1 VRTAPFIVLL
11 ALAGCHHDHTAGKTN
26 GADMSFD
33 SDGGFQSTTFDLGCA
48 SSTAKAQLVPVQL
61 VVLLDRS
68 GSMGDGVN
76 GDPTLKWDPV
86 TAGLEAFFADAES
99 AGVSASLHL
108 FPSANDECNPDAYYT
123 PAVPMSPLPDA
134 TTYAAAIAA
143 AGTPA
148 GDTPT
153 RPTVMGAISYAQDTA
168 AAGARSAIVLVTDG
182 DPDACDS
189 SVSNVSLAV
198 AQVAATIPTYV
209 IGVGSDLSS
218 LDMIAQSGGTTAPT
232 LVSVGNADQTKS
244 DFLTALE
251 QIRGLVLSCDF
262 AIPTPPSG
270 QTLDFQSVNV
280 LFTPST
286 GAAEQL
292 LYDSACST
300 GVGWRYDDPKAPT
313 RIELCPAS
321 CTDVRQDHGGRMD
334 VIFGCATDGN
344 LIT

>member
-1 VRTAPFIVLL
+1 MTLRSLVLTTAL
-11 ALAGCHHDHTAGKTN
+11 ALAGCHHGK
-26 GADMSFD
+26 AAP
-33 SDGGFQSTTFDLGCA
+33 DGGAPDQGFVATTYDLGCA
-48 SSTAKAQLVPVQL
+48 SSTAKAELVPVEL

-86 TAGLEAFFADAES
+86 TAGLEAFFAAADS

-108 FPSANDECNPDAYYT
+108 FPAAADECNPSAYYAA
-123 PAVPMSPLPDA
+123 AVPMQALPDA
-134 TTYAAAIAA
+134 TTYAAAISA
-143 AGTPA
+143 AGAPA

-153 RPTVMGAISYAQDTA
+153 RPTILGAIDYANDSAT
-168 AAGARSAIVLVTDG
+168 AGARSAIVLVTDG

-189 SVSNVSLAV
+189 SVSNVSLEV
-198 AQVAATIPTYV
+198 AKVAATIPTYV

-232 LVSVGNADQTKS
+232 LVSVGDADQTKS
-244 DFLTALE
+244 DFLAALE

-262 AIPTPPSG
+262 AIPAPPAG
-270 QTLDFQSVNV
+270 QMLDYKGVNV
-280 LFTPST
+280 LFTPSS
-286 GAAEQL
+286 GPAEQL

-300 GVGWRYDDPKAPT
+300 GVGWRYDDPTAPT
-313 RIELCPAS
+313 KIELCPDS
-321 CTDVRQDHGGRMD
+321 CTGVRKDHGGRMD
-334 VIFGCATDGN
+334 VIFGCATAGN

>member
-1 VRTAPFIVLL
+1 MKQRLLVSLL
-11 ALAGCHHDHTAGKTN
+11 ALAGCHHSHATKAADAG
-26 GADMSFD
+26 FD
-33 SDGGFQSTTFDLGCA
+33 SDGGFASTTFDLGCA

-86 TAGLEAFFADAES
+86 TAGLDAFFADPAS

-108 FPSANDECNPDAYYT
+108 FPSINDECNPDAYYT
-123 PAVPMSPLPDA
+123 PVVPMSPLPDA
-134 TTYAAAIAA
+134 TTYAAAISA
-143 AGTPA
+143 AGAPA

-153 RPTVMGAISYAQDTA
+153 LPTVSGAISYAQDSAT
-168 AAGARSAIVLVTDG
+168 AGARSAIVLVTDG

-189 SVSNVSLAV
+189 SVSNVSFEV
-198 AQVAATIPTYV
+198 AKAAATIPTYV

-232 LVSVGNADQTKS
+232 LVSVGDADQTKS

-262 AIPTPPSG
+262 AIPSPPAG
-270 QTLDFQSVNV
+270 QTLDYKSVNV
-280 LFTPST
+280 LFTPSS

-300 GVGWRYDDPKAPT
+300 GVGWRYDDPTAPT
-313 RIELCPAS
+313 KIELCPGS

-334 VIFGCATDGN
+334 VIFGCATSGN
-344 LIT
+344 LIS